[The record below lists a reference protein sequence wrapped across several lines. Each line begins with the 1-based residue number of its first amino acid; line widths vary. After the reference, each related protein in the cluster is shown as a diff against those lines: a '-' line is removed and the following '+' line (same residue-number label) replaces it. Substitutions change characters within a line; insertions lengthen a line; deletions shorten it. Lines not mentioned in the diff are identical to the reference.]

1 MVSSEQCQNIS
12 PTLIMS
18 QVSLSLSLFHFQ
30 RLFITFYWRKN
41 GNDLCKKVGI
51 NWLGVAAAAV
61 HIAYKNKFATIQK
74 SRFLL
79 ENRDIKTFFYMPPDH
94 SLLCKI
100 YMYIKRPIFKTLMFL
115 CAIANG
121 ASKIAFS
128 HSRSSWNHLPIRF
141 HDIIC
146 SIRIRNYKLK

>member
-1 MVSSEQCQNIS
+1 MQFFSKICNFFSKICNFFSKICNF
-12 PTLIMS
+12 S
-18 QVSLSLSLFHFQ
+18 QKYAIFL
-30 RLFITFYWRKN
+30 KN
-41 GNDLCKKVGI
+41 MQFFSQKICIGKCLKFSYTYKKNAI
-51 NWLGVAAAAV
+51 

-79 ENRDIKTFFYMPPDH
+79 ENGDIKTFFYMPPDH

-128 HSRSSWNHLPIRF
+128 HSRSS
-141 HDIIC
+141 
-146 SIRIRNYKLK
+146 